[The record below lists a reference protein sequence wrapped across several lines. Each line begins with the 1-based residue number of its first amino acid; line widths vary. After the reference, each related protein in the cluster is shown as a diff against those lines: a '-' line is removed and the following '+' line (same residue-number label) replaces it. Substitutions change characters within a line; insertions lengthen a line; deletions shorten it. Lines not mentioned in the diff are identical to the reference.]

1 MLRGLRAVW
10 TLAAARAAEAA
21 GAAQASAAGAWSALW
36 TFPAVLS
43 SAFIIA
49 WGAEVAQFFM
59 SQGLA
64 LAILA
69 WLQTLPEFAVE
80 ASIAWRQD
88 IPNMTAN
95 FTGSLRL
102 LVGLGWPM
110 IFFVASF
117 AHRRKTGRWLHEI
130 NLHEDHAI
138 EVVGLLLPI
147 LYFFFVWWKATLGV
161 GDAVVLTALYLAY
174 LWVLN
179 KMPPQDHE
187 EAEDLDYVPRKVMGL
202 RPGLRGA
209 AITGLFVGGGLILY
223 YTAHPFVDSLKAIA
237 LAAGIG
243 EFVFIQWVAPF
254 LSEFPEKVS
263 AFKWAATVRKA
274 SMAVMNMVSS
284 NINQWTMLA
293 AMIPV
298 VYSLSRGEV
307 SAVPFDGMHRH
318 EIMLTILQSLLGMV
332 LLLNMKYSAW
342 EAAAIFLLW
351 LAQFLAPDIR
361 EEIQWAYVGL
371 IALAFLQMIR
381 GRRKVEAFRIFAKHW
396 RQRVVVPRAAS

>member
-1 MLRGLRAVW
+1 MLRLKAAW
-10 TLAAARAAEAA
+10 LLAAARASEAAAQA
-21 GAAQASAAGAWSALW
+21 GAATAGAWSALW

-117 AHRRKTGRWLHEI
+117 AHRRKTGQWLDEI
-130 NLHEDHAI
+130 VLHEDHAI
-138 EVVGLLLPI
+138 EVIGLLVPI
-147 LYFFFVWWKATLGV
+147 LYFFFVWWKATLTV
-161 GDAVVLTALYLAY
+161 GDAVVLTGVYLVY

-187 EAEDLDYVPRKVMGL
+187 EAGDLDYVPRKIMGL
-202 RPGLRGA
+202 APRLRTA
-209 AITGLFVGGGLILY
+209 AVVGLFLGGGLILY
-223 YTAHPFVDSLKAIA
+223 YAAHPFVESLKAMA
-237 LAAGIG
+237 LAIGIS

-298 VYSLSRGEV
+298 VYSFSRGEI
-307 SAVPFDGMHRH
+307 SAIPFDGMHRH

-342 EAAAIFLLW
+342 EAAAIFFLW
-351 LAQFLAPDIR
+351 VTQFVVPDLR
-361 EEIQWAYVGL
+361 EEIQWAYVAL
-371 IALAFLQMIR
+371 IVLAFVQVVR
-381 GRRKVEAFRIFAKHW
+381 GRRSVDAFRVFAKHW
-396 RQRVVVPRAAS
+396 RQRVMVQGSPR

>member
-1 MLRGLRAVW
+1 MLKALKALYLSG
-10 TLAAARAAEAA
+10 AARAGEAA
-21 GAAQASAAGAWSALW
+21 GAAQATAASAWSALW

-110 IFFVASF
+110 IFFVASY
-117 AHRRKTGRWLHEI
+117 AHRRKTGQWLKEI
-130 NLHEDHAI
+130 VLDDDHAI
-138 EVVGLLLPI
+138 EVIGLFVPI
-147 LYFFFVWWKATLGV
+147 LYFFWVWWKASLTLG
-161 GDAVVLTALYLAY
+161 DAAVLTAMYLGY
-174 LWVLN
+174 LWILN
-179 KMPPQDHE
+179 KMPPQGHE
-187 EAEDLDYVPRKVMGL
+187 EAGDLDYVPRKVMGL

-209 AITGLFVGGGLILY
+209 AIVGLFLGGGLILY
-223 YTAHPFVDSLKAIA
+223 FSAHPFVDSLKGMA
-237 LAAGIG
+237 LAVGIS

-263 AFKWAATVRKA
+263 AFKWANTIRQAP
-274 SMAVMNMVSS
+274 MALMNMVSS

-298 VYSLSRGEV
+298 VYSFSRGEI
-307 SAVPFDGMHRH
+307 SAIPFDGMHRH

-342 EAAAIFLLW
+342 EAGAIFFLW
-351 LAQFLAPDIR
+351 AAQFAVPEIR
-361 EEIQWAYVGL
+361 EEVQWAYVALIGWGL
-371 IALAFLQMIR
+371 LEVVR
-381 GRRKVEAFRIFAKHW
+381 GRRTLDAFRMFAKHW
-396 RQRVVVPRAAS
+396 RERVATAPSVR